1 MFNQDKRAG
10 RADLKIRNEN
20 ECKKHG
26 TQLSVSS
33 NVDRFVT
40 KLSSNV
46 DGFVTKLSSNVD
58 GFVTKLSS
66 NVYGLVTKLFQY
78 FTASPRSAGLS
89 TVFCGQCQ
97 LSGISS
103 PLACSD

>member
-58 GFVTKLSS
+58 G
-66 NVYGLVTKLFQY
+66 LVTKLFQY

>member
-10 RADLKIRNEN
+10 RADLKIRNEK

-58 GFVTKLSS
+58 
-66 NVYGLVTKLFQY
+66 GLVTKLFQY

>member
-10 RADLKIRNEN
+10 RADLKIKNEN

-33 NVDRFVT
+33 NVDGFVT
-40 KLSSNV
+40 KLSLNV

-58 GFVTKLSS
+58 G
-66 NVYGLVTKLFQY
+66 LVTKLFQY
-78 FTASPRSAGLS
+78 FTASPRCAGLS